1 MLLEMGLVVAG
12 IPAGYVLR
20 RKERAR
26 AVVARLLTW
35 AVWALLFMLGLA
47 LGSDAMLLE
56 QLSRLGVRAAV
67 ISVLSVAGCLLGA
80 RLAGRWLNLDTADL
94 SDTRPAA
101 GCPSQPGAS
110 A

>member
-20 RKERAR
+20 RKEKGRV
-26 AVVARLLTW
+26 VVARLLTW

-47 LGSDAMLLE
+47 LGSDSMLLE

-80 RLAGRWLNLDTADL
+80 RLVERWLNLDTAP
-94 SDTRPAA
+94 SDTQSVADR
-101 GCPSQPGAS
+101 PSQRGAS